1 MISDDNHFKNLH
13 KKKLVLPETR
23 KASELVK
30 EQSPKEEVTIK
41 KENEPKF
48 EIPDIEDNT
57 NELKSILDKP
67 LD

>member
-1 MISDDNHFKNLH
+1 MISDDNHFKNFH
-13 KKKLVLPETR
+13 KKNLVLPETR

-30 EQSPKEEVTIK
+30 EQPLKEKVTIK